1 MGNIQEYK
9 CPCCGGAI
17 HFDSAIQKMKCPYCD
32 TEFEMEA
39 LQGYDEALNQEKSD
53 EMVWDTSAGTEWGE
67 GETNGLHTY
76 QCQSCGGEIV
86 GDESM
91 AASACPYCGNPI
103 VVTGQF
109 SGALKPDYVIPFKL
123 DKKAAKAGLMR
134 HLRGKRLLPKV
145 FKDQNHI
152 DEIKAFTFLSGCLIQ
167 MQMRIFAI
175 VRQRS
180 EAGAIKTII
189 IRKQGF
195 SW

>member
-39 LQGYDEALNQEKSD
+39 LQGYDEALNQEQPD

-91 AASACPYCGNPI
+91 AASA
-103 VVTGQF
+103 
-109 SGALKPDYVIPFKL
+109 
-123 DKKAAKAGLMR
+123 
-134 HLRGKRLLPKV
+134 
-145 FKDQNHI
+145 
-152 DEIKAFTFLSGCLIQ
+152 
-167 MQMRIFAI
+167 
-175 VRQRS
+175 
-180 EAGAIKTII
+180 
-189 IRKQGF
+189 
-195 SW
+195 